1 MKYDDNRIVNDEL
14 NPYKEEWLSKD
25 AQIKYKERMKS
36 GVYFNHKPK
45 RFIPPKGNNPYEEI
59 NRFKEV

>member
-1 MKYDDNRIVNDEL
+1 MKYDDNRIVNDET
-14 NPYKEEWLSKD
+14 NPYKEEWLDKD

-36 GVYFNHKPK
+36 GVYFNDKTK
-45 RFIPPKGNNPYEEI
+45 RFIPPKEDNPYEEL